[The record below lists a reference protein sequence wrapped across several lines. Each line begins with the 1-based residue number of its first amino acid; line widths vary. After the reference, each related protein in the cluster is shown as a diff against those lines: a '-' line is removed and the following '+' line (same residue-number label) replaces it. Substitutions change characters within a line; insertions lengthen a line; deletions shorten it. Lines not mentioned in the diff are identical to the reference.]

1 MANNQRNRTLQK
13 ATTSLTGAQVL
24 STAREFFQSQSG
36 IYAAFVE
43 QEGPTHLTLRGLGG
57 EEIAVGVATV
67 SNNPGATAVNAS
79 SYMFDQ
85 QVAYFLSSLPPVAQ
99 EAAR

>member
-1 MANNQRNRTLQK
+1 MSVIKVALKSVQHVVHFCK
-13 ATTSLTGAQVL
+13 PG
-24 STAREFFQSQSG
+24 FFQSQSG

-43 QEGPTHLTLRGLGG
+43 QEGPTHITLRGLGG

-67 SNNPGATAVNAS
+67 NGATEVNAS

-85 QVAYFLSSLPPVAQ
+85 QIAFFLSSLPPVAQ
-99 EAAR
+99 GAAR